1 MKGKLAKQTQPVSA
15 RAEELSVLEGI
26 AATVSE
32 SHQLREILS
41 STLDRVLRL
50 TGLEAG
56 WIVLRD
62 RDGEGFELAASRG
75 WPREAKA
82 ASVQS
87 PWKRCMC
94 EAILGLT
101 RCYVCEDVLDS
112 LCAATKSAQKTGP
125 LVRVCVPLRSK
136 KRVVG
141 AMALTG
147 DSCDSAPVCSPGMSE
162 LLSIIGQHVG
172 LAVENALLY
181 EELRQKEA
189 LRRQLLHRVI
199 AVQEEERKR
208 IARELHDETSQAL
221 ASLIVR
227 FQVLEEAVSLADV
240 QGCLDDL
247 RAETARAL
255 DKVHEMA
262 LRLRPRVLDDLGLVA
277 ALRHY
282 VRDFEGRF
290 CIPVDL
296 QVVGLGSQRLPS
308 DVETALYRI
317 VQEALINVAS
327 HAQAQSVNIVLE
339 KRWSSA
345 VVIVEDDG
353 RGFDAERTMGSRLQD
368 HNLGLHGMQERAAL
382 LGGAVTIESSPVTGT
397 SVFAEIPLEAGESV
411 DGEDSSPLG

>member
-1 MKGKLAKQTQPVSA
+1 MKGKLARQTELLQA
-15 RAEELSVLEGI
+15 RAEELSILEGI

-32 SHQLREILS
+32 SRELREMLS
-41 STLDRVLRL
+41 STLDRVLGL

-75 WPREAKA
+75 WPGEVEA
-82 ASVQS
+82 ASMQS
-87 PWKRCMC
+87 PWKQCIC
-94 EAILGLT
+94 EATLGLMGFDAAQ
-101 RCYVCEDVLDS
+101 DVLDS
-112 LCAATKSAQKTGP
+112 VCTAKSRQTTGP
-125 LVRVCVPLRSK
+125 LVKVCVPLRAK
-136 KRVVG
+136 ERVVG

-147 DSCDSAPVCSPGMSE
+147 DSSDAAPLSSPGISE
-162 LLSIIGQHVG
+162 LLSMIGQHIG

-199 AVQEEERKR
+199 TVQEEERKR

-227 FQVLEEAVSLADV
+227 FQVLEEAKSLADV

-282 VRDFEGRF
+282 VRDYEGRF
-290 CIPVDL
+290 CIPVDM
-296 QVVGLGSQRLPS
+296 QVVGLGSQRLPA

-327 HAQAQSVNIVLE
+327 HARARSVNIVLE

-345 VVIVEDDG
+345 VVVVEDDG
-353 RGFDAERTMGSRLQD
+353 MGFDADRTMGSRLQD
-368 HNLGLHGMQERAAL
+368 HNLGLHGMEERAAL
-382 LGGAVTIESSPVTGT
+382 LGGAVTIESGPGTGT
-397 SVFAEIPLEAGESV
+397 SVFAEIPLKAGDSV
-411 DGEDSSPLG
+411 DAEDPSPLG

>member
-1 MKGKLAKQTQPVSA
+1 MKGKLARQTE
-15 RAEELSVLEGI
+15 RAEELSILQGI

-32 SHQLREILS
+32 SQELREILS
-41 STLDRVLRL
+41 STLDRVLKL

-56 WIVLRD
+56 WIVLLAD
-62 RDGEGFELAASRG
+62 HGEGLEPAASRG
-75 WPREAKA
+75 WPSEARA
-82 ASVQS
+82 AGLWS
-87 PWKRCMC
+87 PWKRCIC
-94 EAILGLT
+94 EATIGLT
-101 RCYVCEDVLDS
+101 RFNAGQDVLDS
-112 LCAATKSAQKTGP
+112 LCTANQSARTTGP
-125 LVRVCVPLRSK
+125 FVQVCVPLRSK
-136 KRVVG
+136 DRVVG

-147 DSCDSAPVCSPGMSE
+147 DSSDVAPIRSPYISE
-162 LLSIIGQHVG
+162 LLSIIGQHLG
-172 LAVENALLY
+172 LAVENVLLY

-199 AVQEEERKR
+199 TVQEEERRR

-227 FQVLEEAVSLADV
+227 FQVLEEARSLADI

-282 VRDFEGRF
+282 VRDYEGRF
-290 CIPVDL
+290 CIPVDF
-296 QVVGLGSQRLPS
+296 QVLGLGSERLPS

-327 HAQAQSVNIVLE
+327 HAQARSVNIVLE

-345 VVIVEDDG
+345 VVVVEDDG
-353 RGFDAERTMGSRLQD
+353 RGFDAERTLGSRLQD
-368 HNLGLHGMQERAAL
+368 HNLGLHGMQERAGL
-382 LGGAVTIESSPVTGT
+382 LGGVVTIESSPRTGT
-397 SVFAEIPLEAGESV
+397 SVFAEIPLEGGDSIDA
-411 DGEDSSPLG
+411 EDSSPPG